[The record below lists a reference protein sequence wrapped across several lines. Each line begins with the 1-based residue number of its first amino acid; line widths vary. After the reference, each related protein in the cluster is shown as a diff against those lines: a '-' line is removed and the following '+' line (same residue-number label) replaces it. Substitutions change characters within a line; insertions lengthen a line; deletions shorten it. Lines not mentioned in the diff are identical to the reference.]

1 MVQHTLEMR
10 NVTKKFPGVV
20 ALSDVSLHLKSGEIL
35 AICGENGA
43 GKSTLMKVL
52 SVSYTSK
59 QYDGEIWFDGK
70 KVEHMDVAKA
80 REIGI
85 EMVYQE
91 INVFLDGSV
100 MENLFVNNL
109 PGKGQIVN
117 FKELKKQS
125 EELLA
130 EVGVRVSPT
139 SVCRPLSSG
148 QLQLLSIARA
158 RVRKPN
164 VIVFDEP
171 TTSLTTAEV
180 DHLFKL
186 IRKMK
191 EEGVAI
197 IYISHKLEEIFALAD
212 RVMVI
217 RDGHKISDRDI
228 KDTDNHTLIGEMI
241 GREMT
246 DMYPH
251 DPSPKTDEV
260 VLKVEHLT
268 VPNPTATDINI
279 VEDISFELHR
289 GEILGLGGL
298 IGAGR
303 SESLGA
309 IYGQYT
315 KGVTKEVYL
324 EGKKVDIN
332 EPNDAIKLGI
342 GFVTEERKRNG
353 FVWLLPIY
361 QNITLISLRRML
373 PHKFLID
380 FDAEQKQAKT
390 MFDRLRIKAPTM
402 NTLAGT
408 LSGGNQQKV
417 VLGKWLVNNPKVLFV
432 DEPTKGIDVGTKS
445 EFYKILR
452 ELTQQGISIVM
463 VSSDLP
469 ELVNMSDRILVLSSG
484 KIQGE
489 LTGEH
494 RTQREVMELAIR

>member
-1 MVQHTLEMR
+1 MLQHTLEMR

-20 ALSDVSLHLKSGEIL
+20 ALSDVSLNLKSGEVL
-35 AICGENGA
+35 AIVGENGA

-52 SVSYTSK
+52 SGSYTSK
-59 QYDGEIWFDGK
+59 EYEGEIWFDGK
-70 KVEHMDVAKA
+70 KVEHMDVATA
-80 REIGI
+80 RKIGI

-91 INVFLDGSV
+91 INVFLDGTV

-109 PGKGQIVN
+109 PGKGQIVDY
-117 FKELKKQS
+117 KELKKQTK
-125 EELLA
+125 ELL
-130 EVGVRVSPT
+130 EEIGVNVSPT

-171 TTSLTTAEV
+171 TTSLTNAEV
-180 DHLFKL
+180 DNLFKL

-197 IYISHKLEEIFALAD
+197 IYISHKLEEIFTIAD

-228 KDTDNHTLIGEMI
+228 KDVDNHTLIGEMI
-241 GREMT
+241 GREMV

-268 VPNPTATDINI
+268 VPNPSATDMKI
-279 VEDISFELHR
+279 VEDISFELYR

-315 KGVTKEVYL
+315 EGVTKEVYL
-324 EGKKVDIN
+324 EGKKVDIK

-353 FVWLLPIY
+353 FVWLLPIF
-361 QNITLISLRRML
+361 QNITLISLRTIL

-380 FDAEQKQAKT
+380 FAAEQKQAKT
-390 MFDRLRIKAPTM
+390 MFDRLRIKAPSM

-417 VLGKWLVNNPKVLFV
+417 VLGKWLVNNPRVLFV

-452 ELTQQGISIVM
+452 ELTQQGISIIM